1 MRSANAF
8 SPLVLLAALATG
20 GCNFTATDDNAT
32 NQASAV
38 EPNEAMPLANEAD
51 PVANE
56 ATPIGNEAVEIAP
69 PPVVVARVIDEPRV
83 PPSDTCRKTG
93 SFPEFRLRFETA
105 VAERDFAL
113 LEPLIDYDLETD
125 FGGGGGMK
133 TFADYWRGTS
143 WKTSK
148 LWDEL
153 DAIIALGCGGNQGGG
168 YYAMPRMFVVD
179 LGGVDP
185 FSARVALGEAV
196 PLRAKPS
203 EGADII
209 ALLDWALVTVSDS
222 QDGTKDQPRWT
233 EVTAADGTTGFVKSD
248 QLRSPVDYRAVF
260 QPRKTGWKMTAFIAG
275 D

>member
-8 SPLVLLAALATG
+8 SPLALLAALATG
-20 GCNFTATDDNAT
+20 GCNFSATDDTAT
-32 NQASAV
+32 NQTKAAA
-38 EPNEAMPLANEAD
+38 PNEAAPIANVVD

-56 ATPIGNEAVEIAP
+56 AAPIGNEGAEIVP
-69 PPVVVARVIDEPRV
+69 PPVVAARVITEPRV
-83 PPSDTCRKTG
+83 PPIDTCRKTG
-93 SFPEFRLRFETA
+93 SFPEFRQRFETA

-133 TFADYWRGTS
+133 TFADHWRGTS

-148 LWDEL
+148 LWNEL

-209 ALLDWALVTVSDS
+209 ALLDWALVTASDS
-222 QDGTKDQPRWT
+222 QDGPKDQPRWT
-233 EVTAADGTTGFVKSD
+233 EVTAADGTKGFVKSD